1 MNEILEI
8 LKYILPAII
17 VFITAWLIIKQMIKN
32 DQNRRNYEIVLK
44 NQEMITPVRLQA
56 FERLTLLLERISPEA
71 LIMRISNPKM
81 KAKQLHTELLN
92 TIRSEFDHNV
102 SQQVYISHQSWEIIK
117 NTRTNIV
124 KLVNSTAKRINPDAP
139 AYELGKA
146 ILEDL
151 MDLEK
156 SPINIA
162 LEVLKKE
169 LKQLY

>member
-8 LKYILPAII
+8 LKYTLPAII
-17 VFITAWLIIKQMIKN
+17 VFITAWIIIKQMIKN

-56 FERLTLLLERISPEA
+56 YERLTLLLERISPEA
-71 LIMRISNPKM
+71 LIMRLSKPSI

-92 TIRSEFDHNV
+92 TIRIEFDHNV
-102 SQQVYISHQSWEIIK
+102 SQQVYISHQTWEIIK

-124 KLVNSTAKRINPDAP
+124 KLVNSTAKRIKPDAP

-151 MDLEK
+151 MLLEK

-169 LKQLY
+169 LKQMY